1 MDIVYYVACSLD
13 GFIATESGGVDWL
26 SPYNSSEFG
35 YADFYAPIDALL
47 MGSHTYE
54 FTLGQGD
61 WPSADKPS
69 WVFTHR
75 DLPVAD
81 PSVTLTH
88 DDPTDV
94 VDALRT
100 EGYEHVWLMGG
111 GELASSFLT
120 RGLIS
125 HYMIWIIPVVLGA
138 GIPLFSRG
146 VAVDSLRLVETKS
159 FSNGVVM
166 LSYEPDVKP

>member
-1 MDIVYYVACSLD
+1 MDIVYYVACSVD
-13 GFIATESGGVDWL
+13 GFIATEDGGVDWL
-26 SPYNSSEFG
+26 TPYNSKEFG
-35 YADFYAPIDALL
+35 YTEFYASVDALV

-54 FTLGQGD
+54 TALTHGD
-61 WPSADKPS
+61 WPSPDKPS
-69 WVFTHR
+69 WILTHR
-75 DLPVAD
+75 DLTVAD
-81 PSVTLTH
+81 PSVTLT
-88 DDPTDV
+88 DGDPADV
-94 VDALRT
+94 VDVIRR
-100 EGYEHVWLMGG
+100 EGHERVWLMGG

-146 VAVDSLRLVETKS
+146 AAVDSLRLVETKS

-166 LSYEPDVKP
+166 LSYEPSALP

>member
-13 GFIATESGGVDWL
+13 GFIATEDGGVDWL
-26 SPYNSSEFG
+26 NPYNSSEFG
-35 YADFYAPIDALL
+35 YADFYGAVDALV

-61 WPSADKPS
+61 WPSPDKPS

-75 DLPVAD
+75 ALPVGDA
-81 PSVTLTH
+81 SVTLTD

-94 VDALRT
+94 VDALRA
-100 EGYEHVWLMGG
+100 EGYERVWLMGG
-111 GELASSFLT
+111 GELASSFRA

-125 HYMIWIIPVVLGA
+125 EYMIWIIPVVLGG
-138 GIPLFSRG
+138 GIPLFASG
-146 VAVDSLRLVETKS
+146 GGMESLTLVKTKG

-166 LSYEPDVKP
+166 LSYEPGGDS

>member
-1 MDIVYYVACSLD
+1 MD
-13 GFIATESGGVDWL
+13 GFIATEDGGVDWL
-26 SPYNSSEFG
+26 NPYNSSEFG
-35 YADFYAPIDALL
+35 YADFYASVDALV

-81 PSVTLTH
+81 PSVTLT
-88 DDPTDV
+88 DADPTDV
-94 VDALRT
+94 VEHLRN
-100 EGYEHVWLMGG
+100 EGYERVWLMGG
-111 GELASSFLT
+111 GKLASSFRT
-120 RGLIS
+120 QGLIS
-125 HYMIWIIPVVLGA
+125 HYMVWIIPVVLGA

-146 VAVDSLRLVETKS
+146 AGMDSLRLVETKS
-159 FSNGVVM
+159 FSNGVAL
-166 LSYEPDVKP
+166 LSYEQDGKP